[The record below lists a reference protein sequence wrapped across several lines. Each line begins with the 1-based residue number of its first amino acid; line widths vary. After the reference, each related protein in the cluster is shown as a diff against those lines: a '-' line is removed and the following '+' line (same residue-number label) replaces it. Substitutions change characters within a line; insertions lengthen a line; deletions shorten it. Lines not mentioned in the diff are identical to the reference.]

1 MIMNIPIPNRWQ
13 SLATLAGLL
22 VPALALAHVGQGDIA
37 GGFVTGLEHPI
48 LGLDHVVA
56 MVAVG
61 LWGAQLGSPA
71 IWVLPVTF
79 PLVMAFG
86 GLLGVLGVN
95 LPGVEIGIAVS
106 AITLG
111 LMVTLA
117 VRPPLWVAG
126 MLVGLFAIFH
136 GYAHGA
142 ELPESANALAFAMGF
157 VIATGSLHVT
167 GIIIGL
173 INRWPWGM
181 RSLRTGGAAIAACG
195 LYFLVPY
202 LAGA

>member
-1 MIMNIPIPNRWQ
+1 MNIPISSRYL
-13 SLATLAGLL
+13 SFATLIGLL
-22 VPALALAHVGQGDIA
+22 APALAWAHVGQGDIS
-37 GGFVTGLEHPI
+37 GGFVAGFEHPI

-61 LWGAQLGSPA
+61 LWGAQLGPPA

-86 GLLGVLGVN
+86 GLLGGLGVD
-95 LPGVEIGIAVS
+95 LPGVEIGIAAS
-106 AITLG
+106 AIALG

-126 MLVGLFAIFH
+126 ALVGLVAIFH

-142 ELPESANALAFAMGF
+142 ELPESANVLAYALGF
-157 VIATGSLHVT
+157 VIATGSLHVL

-173 INRWPWGM
+173 INRWPWGN
-181 RSLRTGGAAIAACG
+181 RSLQAGGAAIAACG
-195 LYFLVPY
+195 VYFLLPH

>member
-1 MIMNIPIPNRWQ
+1 
-13 SLATLAGLL
+13 
-22 VPALALAHVGQGDIA
+22 
-37 GGFVTGLEHPI
+37 
-48 LGLDHVVA
+48 

-61 LWGAQLGSPA
+61 LWGAQLGPPA
-71 IWVLPVTF
+71 IWALPVMF

-95 LPGVEIGIAVS
+95 LPGVEIGIAAS
-106 AITLG
+106 AIALG

-157 VIATGSLHVT
+157 VVATGSLHVT

-173 INRWPWGM
+173 IDRWPWGM
-181 RSLRTGGAAIAACG
+181 RPLRIGGAAIAACG
-195 LYFLVPY
+195 LYFLVPH
-202 LAGA
+202 LAGTYSNPI